1 MRIKKILPKVISK
14 LSLALIEP
22 EFGLNIGYTARVM
35 SNFGL
40 NKLIIVSPKKV
51 GIAELRDAKKFA
63 SHARHLIEDVR
74 YVRDVAT
81 LRTKFRL
88 LVGTTAIE
96 GTRRANL
103 TRKTLE
109 VEDCAA
115 RLAQRIV
122 QSPED
127 VCLVFGR
134 DTTGMT
140 NQELRSC
147 DYNMTIRASRE
158 YNTLNISH
166 AVAIALFTFSKH
178 LTRKGRKTLVEP
190 TSRLARERTV
200 ILFDQLA
207 ALSGFQKFKSDM
219 LRETIVRL
227 LDRADPSIR
236 ETYLLMGLVSKASGK
251 IQRLANSLP

>member
-1 MRIKKILPKVISK
+1 MGAKGKSAAISK
-14 LSLALIEP
+14 LSLAMIEP
-22 EFGLNIGYTARVM
+22 EFGLNIGYTARAM
-35 SNFGL
+35 YNFGL
-40 NKLIIVSPKKV
+40 RKLIIVSQKRLE
-51 GIAELRDAKKFA
+51 IAVLRDAQKFA
-63 SHARHLIEDVR
+63 SHARHLIEEVR
-74 YVRDVAT
+74 YVRDVSA
-81 LRTKFRL
+81 LRRKFRL

-103 TRKTLE
+103 TRKTME
-109 VEDCAA
+109 IDTCAA
-115 RLAQRIV
+115 KVAPRILH
-122 QSPED
+122 SPED

-140 NQELRSC
+140 NQELRLC

-166 AVAIALFTFSKH
+166 AIAISLFTFSKH
-178 LTRKGRKTLVEP
+178 LTAKERKTTVEP

-207 ALSGFQKFKSDM
+207 ALSGFQEFKLNL
-219 LRETIVRL
+219 LRETIGRM

-236 ETYLLMGLVSKASGK
+236 ETYLLMGLISKASGK
-251 IQRLANSLP
+251 IRRLTSSPP